1 MKRKALILW
10 IACAL
15 ISITGCA
22 KQAQKGA
29 EANNEVATNVSE
41 TTTNNNE
48 SAATDDKNS
57 SAIVK
62 TIPEGLPTDSILPT
76 IIKDYKGQVV
86 LIDFWAT
93 WCGPCMMA
101 MKQIDPIKEKYLSEG
116 KKVAFVY
123 ITGETSPLDKW
134 QATIPTIK
142 GYHYRLTNNEF
153 NGLLRLLGIRG
164 IPTYYIADKNGRHFY
179 DNIQTG
185 GYPGDDV
192 IQAQLDDALN
202 KK

>member
-29 EANNEVATNVSE
+29 GTANDVANNSE
-41 TTTNNNE
+41 A
-48 SAATDDKNS
+48 SVATDDKNS

-62 TIPEGLPTDSILPT
+62 TIPAGLAVDSILPA

-123 ITGETSPLDKW
+123 ITGETSPLEKW

-164 IPTYYIADKNGRHFY
+164 IPTYYIADKNGQHFY

>member
-29 EANNEVATNVSE
+29 GTANDVANNSE
-41 TTTNNNE
+41 A
-48 SAATDDKNS
+48 SVATDDKKS

-62 TIPEGLPTDSILPT
+62 TIPAGLSVDSILPA

-101 MKQIDPIKEKYLSEG
+101 MKQIDLIKEKYLSEG

-123 ITGETSPLDKW
+123 ITGETSPLEKW

-164 IPTYYIADKNGRHFY
+164 IPTYYIADKNGQHFY

>member
-1 MKRKALILW
+1 MKRKTLILW

-29 EANNEVATNVSE
+29 GTANELANNSE
-41 TTTNNNE
+41 A
-48 SAATDDKNS
+48 SVATDDKKS

-62 TIPEGLPTDSILPT
+62 TIPAGLAVDSILPA

-123 ITGETSPLDKW
+123 ITGETSPLEKW

-164 IPTYYIADKNGRHFY
+164 IPTYYIADKNGQHFY

>member
-1 MKRKALILW
+1 MKRKALTLW
-10 IACAL
+10 IACVL
-15 ISITGCA
+15 VSITGCA

-29 EANNEVATNVSE
+29 ETAEAVAANVSQ
-41 TTTNNNE
+41 TTATNNE
-48 SAATDDKNS
+48 SAADDEKNS
-57 SAIVK
+57 GAIVK

-101 MKQIDPIKEKYLSEG
+101 MKQIDPIKEKYLGEG